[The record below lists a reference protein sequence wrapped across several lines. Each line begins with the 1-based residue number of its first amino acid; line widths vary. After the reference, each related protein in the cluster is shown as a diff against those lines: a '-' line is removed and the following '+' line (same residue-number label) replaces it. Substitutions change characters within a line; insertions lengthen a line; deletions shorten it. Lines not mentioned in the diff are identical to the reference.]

1 MAVNEGHY
9 FGWVGLGGKIFWVG
23 WDELGWVGVGA
34 LFDNAR
40 ILKTKLLFHEMKQ
53 QWFIKVKSRNIQSI
67 QHARM
72 CHAYCIG
79 LSPGWKRM

>member
-1 MAVNEGHY
+1 MVVNEGHY

-40 ILKTKLLFHEMKQ
+40 ILKTKL
-53 QWFIKVKSRNIQSI
+53 VS
-67 QHARM
+67 
-72 CHAYCIG
+72 YCIIFETN
-79 LSPGWKRM
+79 KYT